1 VLGKNRRINSCL
13 VIEDLASIII
23 NTTRVLIIYNTRLG
37 AVVEVLKEAILYMR
51 RIVLIYSR
59 VRINKVGCAVII
71 VGPRSVSV
79 SNIN

>member
-37 AVVEVLKEAILYMR
+37 AVVEVLKEAILYTH